1 MVACVPELDAV
12 VVRLGKLPADRRP
25 ATEQW
30 FFDLLD
36 ALAD

>member
-1 MVACVPELDAV
+1 MVACVPALDVV
-12 VVRLGKLPADRRP
+12 VVRLGKMPSVLRP

-36 ALAD
+36 ALR